1 MKIHRVVG
9 SVTLCRSHACYQ
21 SARLLACLPEEQSL
35 LTDQPISETDVV
47 VVWDELGAGQGSRIA
62 VSDGAEAALPFRPEL
77 KAVDAYCS
85 AILDETYI
93 APNALKLLKLN

>member
-9 SVTLCRSHACYQ
+9 SITLGRSHPCYQ
-21 SARLLACLPEEQSL
+21 GTRLLACLPEEQSL
-35 LTDQPISETDVV
+35 LKNQPSTETEIV
-47 VVWDELGAGQGSRIA
+47 VVWDELGAGQGSVIA

-85 AILDETYI
+85 AILDEIYI
-93 APNALKLLKLN
+93 APEALKLLKLK